1 MQLTSVAQASPATGS
16 VMKCLSVRQ
25 PWATLITSGAK
36 RIETRGWAP
45 QRLAPGQ
52 LVAIHAGK
60 RWTARERQLCAEDPL
75 IKRLLDQAAVRDL
88 WRFEQPP
95 LGCVVAIARF
105 AHCVPVSAL
114 TKISPQER
122 RLGDYRL
129 GRFGWI
135 FSAVQP
141 VSPIPLR
148 GQLGLFDWQP
158 RGDVVYLEPVN
169 QDATLF

>member
-1 MQLTSVAQASPATGS
+1 
-16 VMKCLSVRQ
+16 MKCLSIRQ
-25 PWATLITSGAK
+25 PWASLIASGAK

-45 QRLAPGQ
+45 QRLTAGQ
-52 LVAIHAGK
+52 FVAIHAGT

-105 AHCVPVSAL
+105 AQYAPVSAL
-114 TKISPQER
+114 AGISPQER
-122 RLGDYRL
+122 RLGDYRP

-148 GQLGLFDWQP
+148 GRLGLFDWQP
-158 RGDVVYLEPVN
+158 QKEVVYLEPVN
-169 QDATLF
+169 QDTTLY